1 MSWQNILK
9 YNREHYV
16 RAGRKHN
23 DPETISVHQRILEI
37 VNDDFIPR
45 RELRYRIKQILEQS

>member
-1 MSWQNILK
+1 MSWFDIVK

-23 DPETISVHQRILEI
+23 DPETISIHKKILEI
-37 VNDDFIPR
+37 VNDPNIPR
-45 RELRYRIKQILEQS
+45 KVLGILIKDILEQQ

>member
-1 MSWQNILK
+1 MSWQDILK

-23 DPETISVHQRILEI
+23 DPKTISVHQRILEI
-37 VNDDFIPR
+37 VNDPNIPR
-45 RELRYRIKQILEQS
+45 RELQYRIKAILEEE

>member
-1 MSWQNILK
+1 MSWFDIVK

-23 DPETISVHQRILEI
+23 DPETISLHQRILDI
-37 VNDDFIPR
+37 VNEPNIPR
-45 RELRYRIKQILEQS
+45 RELGARIKQVLEEE

>member
-1 MSWQNILK
+1 MSWENILK

-37 VNDDFIPR
+37 VNDNNIPR
-45 RELRYRIKQILEQS
+45 RELGQRIKDILEEE

>member
-23 DPETISVHQRILEI
+23 DRDTISVHQRILEL
-37 VNDDFIPR
+37 VNDRDIPR
-45 RELRYRIKQILEQS
+45 RELGQRIKDILEQS

>member
-1 MSWQNILK
+1 MSWENILK

-23 DPETISVHQRILEI
+23 DRNTISLHRRILEI
-37 VNDDFIPR
+37 VNDPTIPR
-45 RELRYRIKQILEQS
+45 RELKYRIQAILEEE